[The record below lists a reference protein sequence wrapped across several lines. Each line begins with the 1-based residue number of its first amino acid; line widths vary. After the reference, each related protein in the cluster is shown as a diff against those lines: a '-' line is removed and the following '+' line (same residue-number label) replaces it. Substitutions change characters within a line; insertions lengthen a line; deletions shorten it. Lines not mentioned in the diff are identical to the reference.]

1 MSNLINFVLFH
12 CILQLI
18 YHIMS
23 FQAESPSSGKFTA
36 LSFYLVTSL
45 LFLVGVFIES
55 IFMLHL
61 QQTNE
66 ERALIQ
72 NYLSKW
78 KSLIGKR
85 SNKNLSNDKS
95 ARKYSNNSL
104 NGDISVH
111 RYVAHYRDVNIKK
124 VDFYAFCISGSFFF
138 VFNIIYWTFYLEKYY
153 FD

>member
-1 MSNLINFVLFH
+1 
-12 CILQLI
+12 
-18 YHIMS
+18 MS

-66 ERALIQ
+66 ERTMIQ
-72 NYLSKW
+72 FYLLKW
-78 KSLIGKR
+78 KSTIRKR
-85 SNKNLSNDKS
+85 SNNNLSNDNS
-95 ARKYSNNSL
+95 SRKYSNNSF
-104 NGDISVH
+104 NGDISDV
-111 RYVAHYRDVNIKK
+111 RYRNVDIKR

>member
-1 MSNLINFVLFH
+1 MP
-12 CILQLI
+12 
-18 YHIMS
+18 

-45 LFLVGVFIES
+45 LFLVSVFIES

-66 ERALIQ
+66 ERELIQ
-72 NYLSKW
+72 KYRLKR
-78 KSLIGKR
+78 KSLIRKR
-85 SNKNLSNDKS
+85 PNNNLSSDKS
-95 ARKYSNNSL
+95 SRKYSNNSL
-104 NGDISVH
+104 NGDKSVD
-111 RYVAHYRDVNIKK
+111 RYVAYYRDVNIKK